1 MSSVCYPSASIEN
14 GFFSVCYPFAIRLLS
29 VLLSFCE
36 PILLPFFVICSG
48 FSPLENLSFQGFQK
62 NSKRIIFFR
71 YPFANRS
78 RFSTLYW
85 SSIIHAGRDK
95 VFQDDIRLKDV
106 FSRRWYILLL
116 FSIFSM
122 HSCAI
127 WNTWGPIAETAKQ
140 VREQYRDGN
149 L

>member
-1 MSSVCYPSASIEN
+1 MNYESVPGFHLWRIFPSKYYKIVANGLFSSAILLQSI
-14 GFFSVCYPFAIRLLS
+14 CYPFAIRLLS

-36 PILLPFFVICSG
+36 PV
-48 FSPLENLSFQGFQK
+48 
-62 NSKRIIFFR
+62 
-71 YPFANRS
+71 
-78 RFSTLYW
+78 STLYW
-85 SSIIHAGRDK
+85 SSIIHAGETK
-95 VFQDDIRLKDV
+95 VLQDDIRLKDV